1 MRRGRN
7 RIRNSGYGK
16 NATNSQREGGVDVI
30 GKAFWALTSFVVN
43 DLLSDNS
50 KIKKIGQKMVAK
62 LSVTPKKTNKE
73 ITNAKYKVIEGDKK

>member
-7 RIRNSGYGK
+7 RIRNKGYGR
-16 NATNSQREGGVDVI
+16 NASNYQREGNSDVI

-50 KIKKIGQKMVAK
+50 KIKKIGQKLIAK
-62 LSVTPKKTNKE
+62 LSVTPKKADKE
-73 ITNAKYKVIEGDKK
+73 ITNAKFKVIEGNKK